1 VIFEIM
7 GVRYNGRERYN
18 VLPTYRAVLKGNTL
32 EWTDEAPQ
40 DGKGK
45 EVFVTVVGGANKVK
59 KSRGPEMA
67 EALRQFAES
76 GQPSSFGDALEWQ
89 RETRQDRVLPGREE

>member
-1 VIFEIM
+1 M
-7 GVRYNGRERYN
+7 
-18 VLPTYRAVLKGNTL
+18 LPIYKAVLKGNTL

-40 DGKGK
+40 NSEAK
-45 EVFVTVVGGANKVK
+45 EVFVIVLEEGKPLER
-59 KSRGPEMA
+59 SHGPAMA

-89 RETRQDRVLPGREE
+89 KETRKDRVLPGREE